1 VRPVGIGLTGLGRWG
16 RNYVKTLLALPECRL
31 VAVADADPAV
41 RDRLADEVDL
51 PVRVSAAELLSTP
64 AIEAVVIATP
74 DRTHYTLSAAALAAG
89 RDILIEK
96 PMALEP
102 EEAEAL
108 AEQAE
113 SNGRVLAVGHTAV
126 YHPGFAELVEEL
138 RSRPLD
144 VQRRASAIR
153 TSSGYADGRSN
164 PILDLC
170 PHDIALA
177 VLLFG
182 TPAAARA
189 HSSGK
194 GVEYEVE
201 FEGDKLLNGKVEWR
215 EPPHARRFEVA
226 GAKNALSDGT
236 GSPDSHDIRE
246 TPLGRQCLDFI
257 ACCRT
262 RRQPLSNGRV
272 GLAVTRCLAALTASI
287 ADGGRWVQF
296 RSEVRAPHDECRVP
310 DCGLRDSEI
319 GVRT

>member
-1 VRPVGIGLTGLGRWG
+1 VRPVGIGLVGLGRWG
-16 RNYVKTLLALPECRL
+16 RNYVRTLLALPGCRL
-31 VAVADADPAV
+31 VAAADADPAT
-41 RDRLADEVDL
+41 RDRLADETDI
-51 PVRVSAAELLSTP
+51 PVRESATELLSDP
-64 AIEAVVIATP
+64 VIEAVVIATP

-89 RDILIEK
+89 RDVLVEK

-102 EEAEAL
+102 DEAEAL

-113 SNGRVLAVGHTAV
+113 SKGRVLAVGHTAV
-126 YHPGFAELVEEL
+126 YHPGFAVLVEEL

-182 TPAAARA
+182 TPSAARA
-189 HSSGK
+189 RSSGK
-194 GVEYEVE
+194 GVEYEVK
-201 FEGDKLLNGKVEWR
+201 FEGDELLNGQVEWR

-226 GAKNALSDGT
+226 GAKNVLSDGA

-257 ACCRT
+257 ECCRI
-262 RRQPLSNGRV
+262 RRQPLSSGRV
-272 GLAVTRCLAALTASI
+272 GLAVMRCISALASSC
-287 ADGGRWVQF
+287 ADSGEWVPLAPEL
-296 RSEVRAPHDECRVP
+296 RMSNPELRPSEL
-310 DCGLRDSEI
+310 GI
-319 GVRT
+319 QT